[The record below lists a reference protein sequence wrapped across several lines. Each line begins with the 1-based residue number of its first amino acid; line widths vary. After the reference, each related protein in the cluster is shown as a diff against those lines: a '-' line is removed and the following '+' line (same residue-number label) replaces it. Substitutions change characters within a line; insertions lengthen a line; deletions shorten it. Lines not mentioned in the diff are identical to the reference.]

1 MRATERGSRIAFGPL
16 RVRRIG
22 LSVGLPLLTAY
33 SDESLLFTTIVVAV
47 GVVSL
52 ARSLVIGVNHKGGNI
67 LVVDLLCTT
76 AVRVSDVSSVRFVA
90 YGVGRIHRLV
100 LRTHD
105 GRSIPANGASVWV
118 WPLVLPI
125 HRPRRY
131 RDRVERF
138 VIEAGLEPVFEMNW

>member
-22 LSVGLPLLTAY
+22 LSAGLPLLTVY
-33 SDESLLFTTIVVAV
+33 SDESLLFTTLVVTV
-47 GVVSL
+47 GVVL
-52 ARSLVIGVNHKGGNI
+52 FARSLVIGVSYKGGRI
-67 LVVDLLCTT
+67 SVVNLLGTT
-76 AVRVSDVSSVRFVA
+76 AVDVSDINCVSFVS

-138 VIEAGLEPVFEMNW
+138 AAEAGMEPVLKMDW

>member
-67 LVVDLLCTT
+67 VVVNLLHTT
-76 AVRVSDVSSVRFVA
+76 VVRVSDVSSVRFVA

-105 GRSIPANGASVWV
+105 GRSIPANGTSVWV